1 MKIFLG
7 ELFNVGGAVKG
18 VVHSIEG
25 SIYRLS
31 VVVDGREM
39 RVLDRDG
46 NAFRRRSIQEV
57 REALQGTGVERL
69 VLRQQSAYDEM
80 IGQSVRLEDN
90 TMEVQLA
97 RVPQSDA
104 SAGREGV

>member
-1 MKIFLG
+1 MSISLS

-31 VVVDGREM
+31 VVIDGREE
-39 RVLDRDG
+39 RVLDSDG
-46 NAFRRRSIQEV
+46 KAFRRRSIEEV
-57 REALQGTGVERL
+57 REALQGTCVEKL

-80 IGQSVRLEDN
+80 IGQSVRLEAN
-90 TMEVQLA
+90 TLEVQLA
-97 RVPQSDA
+97 PAPQSDEWT
-104 SAGREGV
+104 GR